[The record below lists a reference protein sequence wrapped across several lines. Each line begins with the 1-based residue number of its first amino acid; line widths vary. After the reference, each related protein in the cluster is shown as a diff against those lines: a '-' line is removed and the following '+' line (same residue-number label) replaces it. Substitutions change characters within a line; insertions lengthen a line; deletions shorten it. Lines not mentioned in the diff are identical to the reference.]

1 MPLADRRT
9 RLEVEKRKAEKSGSR
24 KPGQAKTA
32 NKKNE
37 KRDTYFVGFV
47 KFAFAGGACFFE

>member
-1 MPLADRRT
+1 
-9 RLEVEKRKAEKSGSR
+9 LEVEKRKAEKSGSR